1 MSAPT
6 DEGTTSQAHTSW
18 LRRVLPYVLAVAIV
32 GILVGKVGVGDIVEE
47 LSRAD
52 VGMIVLA
59 TVFSCVTNTVVG
71 ADKWRRIVNIMGCAV
86 SFRESLF
93 IRLGGGPI
101 RFSVPAKGGE
111 LVKPLYLSKHH
122 GLPFVRGASS
132 LLFDKVLNLWGVL
145 FFLFVGIPFFGVS
158 VPRYAIALPVAFVAG
173 PVALWYWRGTFYRV
187 AGRLHGKLHDLMV
200 ELLSA
205 FEIVKP
211 SQLAFLFLYSI
222 VFQATE
228 IITCFLVCL
237 SVGIEPSVP
246 FHKLMVIVP
255 LVIVFSNIPGPISGL
270 GYREA
275 AMLALLSRYAGA
287 TSQQAVTA
295 GLLLSATEYIL
306 PAAIGIP
313 LLPAFVRS
321 ISEGG
326 AVCGSTSGGG
336 SK

>member
-1 MSAPT
+1 MSEPT
-6 DEGTTSQAHTSW
+6 DEAIPQRTRAPW
-18 LRRVLPYVLAVAIV
+18 LRRVLPYVLAVGIV
-32 GILVGKVGVGDIVEE
+32 GVLVSKVGVGDIATE
-47 LSRAD
+47 LRRVD
-52 VGMIVLA
+52 VRMVLLA
-59 TVFSCVTNTVVG
+59 TVLSCVANTFVG

-93 IRLGGGPI
+93 IRLGAGPI

-111 LVKPLYLSKHH
+111 LVKPLYLSRHH
-122 GLPFVRGASS
+122 GLPFVRGTSS
-132 LLFDKVLNLWGVL
+132 LLLDKVLNFWGVL
-145 FFLFVGIPFFGVS
+145 FFLFAGIPFFGES
-158 VPRYAIALPVAFVAG
+158 VPRYAVVFPIAFVAG
-173 PVALWYWRGTFYRV
+173 PVVLWYSRGFLYGI
-187 AGRLHGKLHDLMV
+187 ASRLHGKLHKLMV

-205 FEIVKP
+205 FEIVSP
-211 SQLAFLFLYSI
+211 SQWTFLFVYSV

-228 IITCFLVCL
+228 IVTCYLACRA
-237 SVGIEPSVP
+237 VGIDPVVP

-287 TSQQAVTA
+287 TSEQAVTA
-295 GLLLSATEYIL
+295 GLLLSTAEYIL

-321 ISEGG
+321 ISERG
-326 AVCGSTSGGG
+326 ADDGTESEGG
-336 SK
+336 SE